1 MHLHKVATYFIME
14 KKSIKAD
21 ETILSFDGYFTMS
34 NKQFKQWHNKLLL
47 AYRSS
52 SPESRPDDL
61 VNNAI
66 ISYENI

>member
-1 MHLHKVATYFIME
+1 MKQFYLLTDISPFQI
-14 KKSIKAD
+14 
-21 ETILSFDGYFTMS
+21 
-34 NKQFKQWHNKLLL
+34 KQFKQWHNKLLL